1 MFMGVFFCITLYPVP
16 FFRQR
21 FLQFRREIDR
31 LPLDCQSNEDNRD
44 RRHPVKSGAGKSEG

>member
-1 MFMGVFFCITLYPVP
+1 MFMGGFFCITLYPVP